1 MVCLIKPQFEAGRD
15 KVGKKG
21 VVRESAV
28 HREVISKIIDF
39 ADYVGFSI
47 INLDFSPIKGPEGN
61 IEYLLY
67 LGKDATRN
75 PAVKDY
81 TEEAAEKALL
91 EIIERRTGYS
101 NTEDL
106 QEMIMRT
113 VASAHEDLDKS

>member
-1 MVCLIKPQFEAGRD
+1 M
-15 KVGKKG
+15 
-21 VVRESAV
+21 
-28 HREVISKIIDF
+28 
-39 ADYVGFSI
+39 
-47 INLDFSPIKGPEGN
+47 
-61 IEYLLY
+61 
-67 LGKDATRN
+67 
-75 PAVKDY
+75 KDY